1 MNFKKIKKLHK
12 ENDIHFYSYW
22 DRKKL
27 INLAVENNLLPD
39 VKEDLESEPKEKK
52 DVNYD
57 RLKTIRKNP
66 KEVAIQDVETDNIMY
81 FPSVYKAAKFIDQA
95 PQTIV
100 YWAKRNGAWK
110 NKYRIVMS
118 D

>member
-1 MNFKKIKKLHK
+1 MNFKEIKKLLK

-27 INLAVENNLLPD
+27 INLAVENNLLRD
-39 VKEDLESEPKEKK
+39 VKADLESEPKEEK

-66 KEVAIQDVETDNIMY
+66 KEVALQDVETDNIMY
-81 FPSVYKAAKFIDQA
+81 FPSVYKAAKFID
-95 PQTIV
+95 
-100 YWAKRNGAWK
+100 
-110 NKYRIVMS
+110 
-118 D
+118 